1 LSAPALFTRRFHVRW
16 GDMDFNAHMRNTAYL
31 DLAADVRML
40 YFQQSGF
47 TMREFERLGVG
58 PVVLKDEVE
67 YLRELRLLDPVEVTL
82 ALAGVSADGA
92 RFRLRNEF
100 ATPEGTLV
108 ARVTSTG
115 GWLDWRT
122 RKRTP
127 PPVELSAAMM
137 ALARTADFEPMPS
150 LAATSTSRP

>member
-1 LSAPALFTRRFHVRW
+1 VSAAIMFKQRFHVRW

-47 TMREFERLGVG
+47 TMHEFERLGIG
-58 PVVLKDEVE
+58 PVVLRDEVE
-67 YLRELRLLDPVEVTL
+67 YLRELRLLDPVDVTL
-82 ALAGVSADGA
+82 ALAGVSDDGA
-92 RFRLRNEF
+92 RFRLRNAF
-100 ATPEGTLV
+100 ATPEGTPV

-115 GWLDWRT
+115 AWLDWNT

-127 PPVELSAAMM
+127 PPPALGAAMM
-137 ALARTADFEPMPS
+137 ALARTEDFETMPS
-150 LAATSTSRP
+150 LATNTSRP